1 MILNNIA
8 QKKYLDG
15 NLKYNNIID
24 FIMKSISTNQINKR
38 LNTIDDILKYIDL
51 IYTTHDK

>member
-1 MILNNIA
+1 
-8 QKKYLDG
+8 
-15 NLKYNNIID
+15 
-24 FIMKSISTNQINKR
+24 MKSISTNQINKR

>member
-51 IYTTHDK
+51 IYTTHDR